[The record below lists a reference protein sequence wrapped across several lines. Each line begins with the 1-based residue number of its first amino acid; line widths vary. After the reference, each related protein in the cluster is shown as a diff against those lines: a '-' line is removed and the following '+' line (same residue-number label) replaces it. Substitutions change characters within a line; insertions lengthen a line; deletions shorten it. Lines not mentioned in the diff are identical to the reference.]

1 MGDVRLT
8 NLTSIQFI
16 VKKLKINDTEVINSD
31 MGIGLIHT
39 NIFDYSESESDK
51 FKRLIIEVSVKN
63 RIYKID
69 LNRDHYFGGGAHH
82 YPGLESKVGY
92 IFSGLSVDEKKI
104 QLNLNYAPKY
114 SYPLTYCDDLKYMDL
129 K

>member
-1 MGDVRLT
+1 MGDIRLT

-16 VKKLKINDTEVINSD
+16 VKKLKINETEVINSD
-31 MGIGLIHT
+31 TGIGLIHT
-39 NIFDYSESESDK
+39 HIAKYDLKKSSD
-51 FKRLIIEVSVKN
+51 FTDLIIEVSVKN

-69 LNRDHYFGGGAHH
+69 LNKEHYFGGGRYH
-82 YPGLESKVGY
+82 YPGAESKVGY

-104 QLNLNYAPKY
+104 QLNLNYA
-114 SYPLTYCDDLKYMDL
+114 SDFSFPLTYCDDVKYMDL